1 MGVGE
6 RCTYRI
12 LRCLNIENI
21 KIFTLINVNM
31 GQQLSINGKKVKTST
46 IKGLKPGMV
55 FSKSIYTRES
65 IFTKINTLSLNYTPL
80 HKTDNS
86 LNYILVYTQI
96 AKLYTPQ
103 NKYMNGTK
111 FLDLNILD
119 QVFVKN
125 AIINDVGVDIT
136 SDHKYQLYMLL
147 TNEEILYLET
157 KNKCD
162 QCLTLQH
169 LIFEDYMDEML
180 KLVTRLKNS
189 YARVLLEM
197 FTKFDRTHSITIE
210 FN

>member
-1 MGVGE
+1 
-6 RCTYRI
+6 
-12 LRCLNIENI
+12 
-21 KIFTLINVNM
+21 M
-31 GQQLSINGKKVKTST
+31 GQRLSINGQNIKTST
-46 IKGLKPGMV
+46 IKGLKPGMI
-55 FSKSIYTRES
+55 FSKSKYTRES
-65 IFTKINTLSLNYTPL
+65 LLSKINTLSLNYTPL
-80 HKTDNS
+80 NETDDS
-86 LNYILVYTQI
+86 LDYILVYTQI

-111 FLDLNILD
+111 FLDLNTLD

-125 AIINDVGVDIT
+125 AIIKDIGVDIT
-136 SDHKYQLYMLL
+136 YDHRYQLYMLL
-147 TNEEILYLET
+147 TNEEILHFET

-162 QCLTLQH
+162 QCLTRQD

-189 YARVLLEM
+189 YARVLFEM